1 MNILSNEFLIFISSR
16 IKTSHDPGMHNISL
30 LIKLYRKY
38 SIRMLHEQK
47 CLISQMNKAF
57 KEFDKEVVKLRTAK
71 IELNGE
77 VRSRRP

>member
-1 MNILSNEFLIFISSR
+1 
-16 IKTSHDPGMHNISL
+16 MHNISL
-30 LIKLYRKY
+30 LIKLYREY